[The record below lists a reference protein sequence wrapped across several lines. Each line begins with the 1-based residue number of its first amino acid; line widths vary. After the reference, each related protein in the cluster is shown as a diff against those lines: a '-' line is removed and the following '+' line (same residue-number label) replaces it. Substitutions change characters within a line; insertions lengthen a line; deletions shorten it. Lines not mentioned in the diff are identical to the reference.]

1 MDSVMVMLT
10 ENVAVK
16 IYRDTNGHNFP
27 LIVRS
32 GIFPVCLYLNAF
44 LNGNHN
50 SPLSVEKKSISS
62 QAPAFH
68 TLKKYAYEL
77 KFLYCYFIGL
87 GIDLVERVNTGEF
100 LSRQEVDDFVR
111 ACKLYADDT
120 STHENN
126 VITISDKRIRDAIH
140 ATSNSQPQVSAHTLR
155 QRLIRLRAYI
165 EYLYVC
171 HHYDQEPTNTQ
182 ARVDEQFNKFK
193 LYINTFISGTRKNN
207 TVVKDAFESVIPS
220 DKFFYLL
227 EIIKESSPDNPFKSS
242 KLRNQIVMQILI
254 NTGVRVGAV
263 LKLKI
268 SDLIDDWDTP
278 RFLLTRTP
286 NDPADP
292 RLERP
297 SNKTKALSVSISPRL
312 MKLIRLYIQTV
323 RAENPT
329 ACEHDFV
336 FISEKG
342 TTAGQ
347 PLSYKSIHKIVDKFG
362 ESLGIQLH
370 PHKLRHK
377 WNEVFEDKA
386 KEYGLTPEKIEDLRK
401 YAMGWVQDSN
411 MASVYNEYQLAV
423 TVADISS
430 KTQSKAVPKLGSHHE
445 Q

>member
-1 MDSVMVMLT
+1 MITLGK
-10 ENVAVK
+10 NVAVK
-16 IYRDTNGHNFP
+16 IYTDTSGYNFP
-27 LIVRS
+27 LIIRA
-32 GIFPVCLYLNAF
+32 GFFPACLYLNAY

-50 SPLSVEKKSISS
+50 SPLSVGEKKVSS

-77 KFLYCYFIGL
+77 KFLYCHFIEQ
-87 GIDLVERVNTGEF
+87 GIDLVERVSSGEF
-100 LSRQEVDDFVR
+100 LSRLEVDDFVR
-111 ACKLYADDT
+111 ASKFYADKT
-120 STHENN
+120 ATHENN
-126 VITISDKRIRDAIH
+126 VIQVSDKRIRDAIH
-140 ATSNSQPQVSAHTLR
+140 ATSYSLPQVSAHTLR
-155 QRLIRLRAYI
+155 QRLIRLKSYI

-171 HHYDQEPTNTQ
+171 HHYDQEPTDTK
-182 ARVDEQFNKFK
+182 ASVDDQFNKFK
-193 LYINTFISGTRKNN
+193 IYINTFISGTRKNN
-207 TVVKDAFESVIPS
+207 TIVKDAFESVIPS

-242 KLRNQIVMQILI
+242 KLRNQIIMQILI

-263 LKLKI
+263 LKLKV
-268 SDLIDDWDTP
+268 SDLIGDWDNP

-286 NDPADP
+286 NDPTDP

-297 SNKTKALSVSISPRL
+297 SNKTKALSVSISSELMRL
-312 MKLIRLYIQTV
+312 IKLYIQTV
-323 RAENPT
+323 RANNP
-329 ACEHDFV
+329 ASREHDFV

-342 TTAGQ
+342 TTSGQ
-347 PLSYKSIHKIVDKFG
+347 PLTYKSIHKIVEKFG
-362 ESLGIQLH
+362 ETLGIKLH

-386 KEYGLTPEKIEDLRK
+386 RDNGLTPEKVEDLRK
-401 YAMGWVQDSN
+401 YAMGWVEDSK

-430 KTQSKAVPKLGSHHE
+430 KTQAKTVPKLGGNNE

>member
-1 MDSVMVMLT
+1 MNELS

-16 IYRDTNGHNFP
+16 IYKDVDGYSFP

-32 GIFPVCLYLNAF
+32 GVFPACLYLNAY

-50 SPLSVEKKSISS
+50 SPLSARKNKASA
-62 QAPAFH
+62 QTPAFH

-77 KFLYCYFIGL
+77 KFLYCYFIEQ
-87 GIDLVERVNTGEF
+87 GIDLVERVSSGEF

-111 ACKLYADDT
+111 SCKLYANEGTIDESNT
-120 STHENN
+120 
-126 VITISDKRIRDAIH
+126 VAISDKRIRDAIH
-140 ATSNSQPQVSAHTLR
+140 ATSHSQPQVSAHTLR

-165 EYLYVC
+165 EYLFVC

-182 ARVDEQFNKFK
+182 ARVDAQFNKFK
-193 LYINTFISGTRKNN
+193 LYINTFISGVRKNN
-207 TVVKDAFESVIPS
+207 TVVKDAFESVIAS

-227 EIIKESSPDNPFKSS
+227 EIIKESSTDNPFKSS
-242 KLRNQIVMQILI
+242 KLRNQIIMQIFI
-254 NTGVRVGAV
+254 DTGVRVGAV

-268 SDLIDDWDTP
+268 SDLIDDWNNP

-286 NDPADP
+286 NDPTDS

-297 SNKTKALSVSISPRL
+297 SNKTKALSVSISPEL

-323 RAENPT
+323 RTESPASRL
-329 ACEHDFV
+329 HDFV

-342 TTAGQ
+342 ATSGQ
-347 PLSYKSIHKIVDKFG
+347 PLSYKATNKIVDKFG
-362 ESLGIQLH
+362 KLLGIKLN
-370 PHKLRHK
+370 PHKIRHK

-386 KEYGLTPEKIEDLRK
+386 KEMGLSPEKIEDLRK
-401 YAMGWVQDSN
+401 FAMGWVEDSK

-423 TVADISS
+423 TVSDISS
-430 KTQSKAVPKLGSHHE
+430 KIQAKAVPKLGGYNE